1 MERSPGG
8 VGDGLPSLPSG
19 EPVLHRWFVLAMI
32 PLVVAGIGVTV
43 WAFAS
48 IRGVDLP
55 VAERRPTGSAEVTH
69 DRGDAAIAED
79 TTVEPATGCA
89 EGIELVGDP
98 GGRAAARRALSAL
111 CTQLRAADLPE
122 AEAGLDAWIA
132 ADGVLRFAVFER
144 NGVDSSAR
152 VEDGRVVL
160 ELNNKF
166 QFLEPS
172 AALAVPFLVHEL
184 AHLAG
189 GSWPGAPV
197 TAEQELA
204 AMRLQARSCDLMA
217 IRRDPPRG
225 CNDAEELL
233 GLDDPLGALVEA
245 GYRSGG
251 G

>member
-1 MERSPGG
+1 MDRSPGG

-32 PLVVAGIGVTV
+32 PLVVAGIGVTA

-55 VAERRPTGSAEVTH
+55 VAERRPAGSDEVTH
-69 DRGDAAIAED
+69 DRGDAVVAED

-89 EGIELVGDP
+89 EGIDLIGDP

-111 CTQLRAADLPE
+111 CTQLRGADLPE
-122 AEAGLDAWIA
+122 VADGLAAWIA

-144 NGVDSSAR
+144 NGVDASAR
-152 VEDGRVVL
+152 TEDGRVVI

-184 AHLAG
+184 AHLG
-189 GSWPGAPV
+189 DTWPGAPV

-204 AMRLQARSCDLMA
+204 AMRLQARSCDLLA

-233 GLDDPLGALVEA
+233 GLDDPLGALVAA
-245 GYRSGG
+245 GYRSDGS
-251 G
+251 